1 MRSPEG
7 DADAPEGRA
16 APFGRRAR
24 DERRA
29 LLDVARASIEHGI
42 QRGGALRVDPAA
54 YPEALREVRATFVTL
69 HREGRLRGCVGTLE
83 AQQPLVADVA
93 ESAWGAAFRDPRFE
107 RLRVGELP
115 GLEVSISVLG
125 ALEPLCAESET
136 ELVAQLRPGVDGLLL
151 REGRLRG
158 TLLPAVWQHV
168 PDARDFVREVKRKAG
183 LPEHHWSAELEVF
196 RYEVES
202 ISD

>member
-1 MRSPEG
+1 MRSPDG
-7 DADAPEGRA
+7 GSDAPGGA
-16 APFGRRAR
+16 APRTARAPN
-24 DERRA
+24 ERRA

-42 QRGGALRVDPAA
+42 RHGRALRVDPAA

-83 AQQPLVADVA
+83 ASQPLVADVA

-107 RLRVGELP
+107 GVRPGELA
-115 GLEVSISVLG
+115 GLEISISVLG
-125 ALEPLCAESET
+125 ALEPLRAASEA
-136 ELVAQLRPGVDGLLL
+136 ELVARLRPGVDGLVL
-151 REGRLRG
+151 REGPRRG

-183 LPEHHWSAELEVF
+183 LPEDHWSVALEVF

-202 ISD
+202 IPD

>member
-1 MRSPEG
+1 V
-7 DADAPEGRA
+7 
-16 APFGRRAR
+16 
-24 DERRA
+24 

-42 QRGGALRVDPAA
+42 RHGRALRVDPAA
-54 YPEALREVRATFVTL
+54 HPESLREVRATFVTL
-69 HREGRLRGCVGTLE
+69 RREGRLRGCVGSLE
-83 AQQPLVADVA
+83 AQQPLVSDVA

-107 RLRVGELP
+107 RLGAEELP
-115 GLEVSISVLG
+115 GLEVSIAVLG
-125 ALEPLCAESET
+125 PLEPLRVASEA
-136 ELVAQLRPGVDGLLL
+136 ELVAKLRPGVDGLLL

-168 PDARDFVREVKRKAG
+168 PDAGDFVREVKRKAG
-183 LPEHHWSAELEVF
+183 LPVDHWSASLEIL

>member
-1 MRSPEG
+1 MHSPES
-7 DADAPEGRA
+7 DAAPAEGCAASSEGRA
-16 APFGRRAR
+16 PG
-24 DERRA
+24 ERRA

-42 QRGGALRVDPAA
+42 HHGRSLRVDPAA
-54 YPEALREVRATFVTL
+54 YPEALREVRATFVSL
-69 HREGRLRGCVGTLE
+69 HREGRLRGCVGSLD

-107 RLRVGELP
+107 RLRAGELP

-125 ALEPLCAESET
+125 ALEALRVASED
-136 ELVAQLRPGVDGLLL
+136 ELVAKLRPGVDGLLL

-183 LPEHHWSAELEVF
+183 LPEHHWSEALEVL
-196 RYEVES
+196 RYEVEW

>member
-7 DADAPEGRA
+7 GAVSEGHAARRGTRAP
-16 APFGRRAR
+16 

-29 LLDVARASIEHGI
+29 LLDVAHASIEHGV

-69 HREGRLRGCVGTLE
+69 RREGRLRGCVGTLE

-107 RLRVGELP
+107 RLRAAELE
-115 GLEVSISVLG
+115 GLEISISVLG
-125 ALEPLCAESET
+125 ALEALRVASEE
-136 ELVAQLRPGVDGLLL
+136 ELIAKLRPGVDGLLL
-151 REGRLRG
+151 REGGLRG

-168 PDARDFVREVKRKAG
+168 PEARDFVREVKRKAG
-183 LPEHHWSAELEVF
+183 LPDDHWSASLEIL

>member
-1 MRSPEG
+1 MS
-7 DADAPEGRA
+7 EGRGVRCGER
-16 APFGRRAR
+16 AP
-24 DERRA
+24 DERRT
-29 LLDVARASIEHGI
+29 LLDVARASIEHGV

-107 RLRVGELP
+107 RLRAAELE
-115 GLEVSISVLG
+115 GLEISISVLG
-125 ALEPLCAESET
+125 ALEALRVASEE
-136 ELVAQLRPGVDGLLL
+136 ELVAKLRPGVDGLLL

-168 PDARDFVREVKRKAG
+168 PEARDFVREVKRKAG
-183 LPEHHWSAELEVF
+183 LPEDHWSAELEAF

-202 ISD
+202 ISE